1 MKHHTLNPEQWNLSY
16 REYLLRFALQRISD
30 YGSAEDLVQDT
41 FLSGWNARRQF
52 RGDCSEKTWLTGI
65 LRNKIIDHYRRNSR
79 RPSVIASDL
88 DGPADESGSVSWM
101 DRQPDLRPVNRPG
114 SETDKREFLD
124 ELDRAVNSLP
134 EKMGLAYRMR
144 EIEGQST
151 EEITRKLGIT
161 KANLWVLIHR
171 AKQALGEQLE
181 ANWGDLE
188 EFGGRMAA

>member
-101 DRQPDLRPVNRPG
+101 DRQPDLRPVNRPE

-171 AKQALGEQLE
+171 AKQALGEQLD

>member
-101 DRQPDLRPVNRPG
+101 DRQLDLRPVNRPE

-171 AKQALGEQLE
+171 AKQALGEQLD

>member
-30 YGSAEDLVQDT
+30 YGSAEDIVQDT

>member
-30 YGSAEDLVQDT
+30 YGSAEDIVQDT

-171 AKQALGEQLE
+171 AKQALGEQLD